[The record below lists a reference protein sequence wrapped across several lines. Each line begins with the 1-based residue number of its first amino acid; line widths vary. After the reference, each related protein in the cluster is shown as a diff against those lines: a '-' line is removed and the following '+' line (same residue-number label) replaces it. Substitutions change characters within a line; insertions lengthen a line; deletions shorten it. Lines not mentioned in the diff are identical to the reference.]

1 LRKRSQ
7 RGSLP
12 FAEKKKSS
20 TNDHLAAVME
30 EALSE
35 ATLVHSDVFESF
47 YGDMLAPETKHHFAV
62 HSIERCTHTCKL
74 RSSSVEL
81 QKA

>member
-7 RGSLP
+7 RGSLF
-12 FAEKKKSS
+12 FAEKKKFF
-20 TNDHLAAVME
+20 TNNHLAAVVK

-35 ATLVHSDVFESF
+35 ATLIHSDVFEF
-47 YGDMLAPETKHHFAV
+47 FDGDMLAPETKHYFAV